1 MSNPNPTNHTT
12 FEVCQRFFFDAA
24 HHLERK
30 IETEG
35 SRRIHGHTYN
45 AEVAV
50 AGPVDPTTGMVIDIG
65 FIRVEV
71 AKVRALLDHHLLDEV
86 PGLGIPTIENLCIFI
101 EKHMRQNGLQL
112 SRVSVWRDG
121 IGDRCNMLIPS

>member
-1 MSNPNPTNHTT
+1 MNANHNAS

-24 HHLERK
+24 HHLERE

-35 SRRIHGHTYN
+35 SRRIHGHTYV

-50 AGPVDPTTGMVIDIG
+50 SGPVNPAKGMVMDIG

-71 AKVRALLDHHLLDEV
+71 AKIRNLLDHHLLDEV

-101 EKHMRQNGLQL
+101 EKHMRQNGLKL

-121 IGDRCNMLIPS
+121 IGDRCNMVIPS